1 MQIINGKEIS
11 DRLKGEMAAEVE
23 RLRSEKGRA
32 PHLAAVLVGNDP
44 ASETYVKN
52 KEKSCHEVGMSSS
65 VYRLP
70 ENTTEAQLLEVIDF
84 VNRDEEIDGLI
95 VQLPLPKGLDA
106 DKVVARIAPEKDVDG
121 FHPLNVGRMVL
132 GQPAY
137 LPATPMG
144 ILLLLERSGIETE
157 GRHCVVVGRSNIV
170 GTPVSLLLSR
180 NKKGANCTVTLCH
193 SRTRNLAEICRTA
206 DILVVAIGKCE
217 AITAEY
223 VKEGATVIDVG
234 IHRVEDRSKKSGYAL
249 KGDVKYDE
257 VAPHCKYI
265 TPVPGGVGPMTIVG
279 LLRNTLSAFKGE
291 IYPNGQVSMGS
302 MD

>member
-1 MQIINGKEIS
+1 MRIINGKEIA
-11 DRLKGEMAAEVE
+11 DQLKGEMAAEVE
-23 RLRSEKGRA
+23 RLRSERGRA
-32 PHLAAVLVGNDP
+32 PHLAAILVGNDP

-52 KEKSCHEVGMSSS
+52 KEKSCHEVGISSS

-70 ENTTEAQLLEVIDF
+70 ENTTEEQLLEAIDF
-84 VNRDEEIDGLI
+84 INNDEEVDGLI

-106 DKVVARIAPEKDVDG
+106 DKIVSRIAPEKDVDG

-132 GQPAY
+132 GQPTY

-144 ILLLLERSGIETE
+144 IMLLLERAGIGTE

-193 SRTRNLAEICRTA
+193 SRTQNLSAVCRTA
-206 DILVVAIGKCE
+206 DILIVAIGKCE
-217 AITAEY
+217 MITGEY

-234 IHRVEDRSKKSGYAL
+234 IHRVPDATKKSGFAL

-257 VAPHCKYI
+257 VAGRCEFI

-291 IYPNGQVSMGS
+291 IYPSR
-302 MD
+302 